1 MLWLPGDLPEPRP
14 LTADPRL
21 PLDVP
26 FTAEQARDVGVTE
39 WVLRRLVRDG
49 LVRRVLP
56 SVYVDAASADDLTM
70 RARAVSLVLP
80 PDAVVVDEHAAWLH
94 GVDII
99 PPADQVIPA
108 PLMVFRLPGST
119 RVRKA
124 DCSGGERTLLPD
136 DVEHVHGVP
145 VLTPLRIALDLGRLR
160 TRDRAFVALDAMVG
174 TGRFEC
180 GALTNEL
187 PRFRGMRGVVQLRE
201 LEPMA
206 DGGSQSPG
214 EGVLKLRWRDAG
226 LPPCRSQVPV
236 GVGPFASPAA
246 YIDIGNDELRFGAEY
261 DGRDWHHLTDE
272 QRVHDRR
279 RRAWLRRDEGWGIEV
294 FDKDNLLRVEPWVVH
309 RRLRRALE
317 AHLRGHGR
325 NS

>member
-1 MLWLPGDLPEPRP
+1 MLWLPGDLPDPTP
-14 LTADPRL
+14 LRADPSL
-21 PLDVP
+21 PFDQP
-26 FTAEQARDVGVTE
+26 FTAEQALDLGVSA

-56 SVYVDAASADDLTM
+56 SVYVDAAAADDLDL
-70 RARAVSLVLP
+70 RAQAVSLVLP
-80 PDAVVVDEHAAWLH
+80 SDAVVVDEHAAWLH
-94 GVDII
+94 GVDLV
-99 PPADQVIPA
+99 PTADHVIPA

-119 RVRKA
+119 RIRKA
-124 DCSGGERTLLPD
+124 DCVGGERTLLPS
-136 DVEHVHGVP
+136 DVEIVRGVP

-160 TRDRAFVALDAMVG
+160 RRDRAFVALDAMVG
-174 TGRFEC
+174 TERFEQA
-180 GALTNEL
+180 ALAAEI

-206 DGGSQSPG
+206 DGGTQSPG

-236 GVGPFASPAA
+236 GIGAFGGPAA
-246 YIDIGNDELRFGAEY
+246 YIDLGNAELRFGAEY

-279 RRAWLRRDEGWGIEV
+279 RRAWLRDGEGWGIEV
-294 FDKDNLLRVEPWVVH
+294 FDNASLFRTEPWVVH

-317 AHLRGHGR
+317 AHLRRRGC
-325 NS
+325 